1 MNRTQALKQSTFD
14 TEQWQKLYYRH
25 PQQYIRKR
33 LDAIKLLMDGQSRT
47 QVCQQLN
54 CSYDTLTSWI
64 DGYLTGGLAQLVV
77 AITHNKP
84 SRLTVEQ
91 QQQLKAMLLQQ
102 RPSDYGIDRQIWTGA
117 IIAQVIEQRWG
128 VQLKDS
134 RIYEILDELG
144 LSHQRGHRDYANA
157 DRQQQQQWVEAVKKN
172 SDLSR
177 PMRRSS
183 SSMSLPSMTVRA
195 CSMAGQNATLALKCP
210 VMKVLG
216 INSMDCCVSMPSPGK
231 SFYV

>member
-14 TEQWQKLYYRH
+14 AEQWQKLYYRH

-64 DGYLTGGLAQLVV
+64 DAYLTGGLAQLVV

-91 QQQLKAMLLQQ
+91 QQQLKAMLLKQ
-102 RPSDYGIDRQIWTGA
+102 RPSDYGIERQLWTGT
-117 IIAQVIEQRWG
+117 IMAQVIEQRWK

-134 RIYEILDELG
+134 RIYEILNELG

-157 DRQQQQQWVEAVKKN
+157 DRHQQQQWVETVKKN
-172 SDLSR
+172 SNLSS

-183 SSMSLPSMTVRA
+183 SSMSLRFVTVRA
-195 CSMAGQNATLALKCP
+195 SSTAGQSATLAPKCP
-210 VMKVLG
+210 VMKAFD
-216 INSMDCCVSMPSPGK
+216 INSMDCCVWMPSPGK
-231 SFYV
+231 SFCV